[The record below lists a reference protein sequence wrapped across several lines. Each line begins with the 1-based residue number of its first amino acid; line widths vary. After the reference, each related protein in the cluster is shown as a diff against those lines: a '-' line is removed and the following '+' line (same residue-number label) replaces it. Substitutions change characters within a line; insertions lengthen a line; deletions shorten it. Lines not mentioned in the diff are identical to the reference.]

1 MARAEL
7 AVGTVAPDFTTS
19 SAEDGKA
26 GTFSLKAALK
36 QGPVVLYFYP
46 KAFTTGCTLEAH
58 AFAEAMG
65 DFHKARASVIGLSN
79 DDLPTLQKFSTA
91 ECRSKFPVGVA
102 SKAIMASY
110 DARLTMAGV
119 ATSVSSRTTYVIG
132 TDGKVK
138 LAYTAMDWKEHVPR
152 ALAALKALP

>member
-1 MARAEL
+1 MTQFRSTAPTLGLLAAGFALAAGMVPGAARAEL
-7 AVGTVAPDFTTS
+7 AVGSVAPDFTTP

-91 ECRSKFPVGVA
+91 E
-102 SKAIMASY
+102 
-110 DARLTMAGV
+110 
-119 ATSVSSRTTYVIG
+119 
-132 TDGKVK
+132 
-138 LAYTAMDWKEHVPR
+138 
-152 ALAALKALP
+152 